1 MTQRSLTDEQVAQM
15 RFLHWQGLSLRE
27 LASMYGCSIMTI
39 SLWKDMD
46 PRRRIVKFAPRDRSV
61 PAFDPGKLALIAK
74 LRSNGNGS
82 LRIATALDLPLE
94 EVNEM
99 YAWIARNTK

>member
-1 MTQRSLTDEQVAQM
+1 M

-39 SLWKDMD
+39 SLWKDLD
-46 PRRRIVKFAPRDRSV
+46 DTRRRIKFAPRDRSD
-61 PAFDPGKLALIAK
+61 PSFDPEKLALIAE
-74 LRSNGNGS
+74 LRLNGNNS
-82 LRIATALDLPLE
+82 LRIATALNLPLE